1 MIREMTASEKVFCNK
16 LRARGLKVDIYTRTD
31 QAEMLVD
38 IIVTEVRRRTTMDEK
53 RAKALIEEMWSEG
66 YTLAA
71 AGSQKM
77 WHWFCYETERSP
89 SSDWWYKR
97 IDNAV
102 LRRTGWAS

>member
-1 MIREMTASEKVFCNK
+1 MAMN
-16 LRARGLKVDIYTRTD
+16 RTE

-38 IIVTEVRRRTTMDEK
+38 IIVAEIRQRTTMDEK

-71 AGSQKM
+71 NGSQKM

-97 IDNAV
+97 IENAV
-102 LRRTGWAS
+102 LRKTGWAN